1 MNNTDKADQ
10 LTNIYLKMRD
20 SIKELEEQI
29 KSIKVEQDKVASK
42 LDSYFGEKGE
52 SLKLQSG
59 TVSRRVQTTFQ
70 ISNWDEMHNF
80 IKDNDAMHLLEK
92 RVHGTNMKEF
102 LEANPDVVPPSLQVV
117 RKNIISVRK
126 PSNR

>member
-10 LTNIYLKMRD
+10 LTNIYLKMRN
-20 SIKELEEQI
+20 SIRELEEQI

-59 TVSRRVQTTFQ
+59 TVSRRVQTTYQ
-70 ISNWDEMHNF
+70 VSDWDEMHNF
-80 IKDNDAMHLLEK
+80 LLEHKAMHLLEK
-92 RVHGTNMKEF
+92 RVNGKNMKEF
-102 LEANPDVVPPSLQVV
+102 LEVNPEVVPPNLQVV
-117 RKNIISVRK
+117 RKHVISVRK
-126 PSNR
+126 PSSK

>member
-20 SIKELEEQI
+20 AIKELEEQI
-29 KSIKVEQDKVASK
+29 KSIKVKQDKVASK

-59 TVSRRVQTTFQ
+59 TVSRRVQTTYLR
-70 ISNWDEMHNF
+70 S
-80 IKDNDAMHLLEK
+80 
-92 RVHGTNMKEF
+92 
-102 LEANPDVVPPSLQVV
+102 
-117 RKNIISVRK
+117 
-126 PSNR
+126 